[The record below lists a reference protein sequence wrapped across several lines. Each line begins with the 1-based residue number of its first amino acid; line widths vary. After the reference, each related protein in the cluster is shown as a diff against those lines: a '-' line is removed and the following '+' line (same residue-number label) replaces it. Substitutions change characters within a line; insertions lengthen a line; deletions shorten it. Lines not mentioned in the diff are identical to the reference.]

1 MPQDPDTPSAPAEV
15 NERLD
20 LAISGMSC
28 AACASAVERRL
39 AREPG
44 VSGASVSLT
53 SGAATV
59 RFNAA
64 RTGPAAL
71 VSAIEGLGYGARVV
85 PAGAAA
91 PASRL
96 PRREAVRLGVAL
108 ALALP
113 VFVIAMA
120 HGGIILGSAR
130 TTLWVQAILSTPVVF
145 WCGWPF
151 IRAAAVGVRHG
162 RASMDTLVA
171 LGAIAAWLMSTV
183 ALVAPAGHG
192 AHDLPV
198 HYESAA
204 VVIALV
210 LLGKRIEAKAT
221 RRAEGAIGRLIR
233 LAPETA
239 RVLSDGGECE
249 RATRDL
255 GLADV
260 MVIRP
265 GERIAADSRVVLGSS
280 ALDESMLSGESVP
293 VEKGLGDLLR
303 AGTLNTN
310 GLLHA
315 EVLRTPED
323 STLARLVS
331 LMREAQVSRVPLA
344 RLADRLS
351 AVLVPIVLGL
361 AVLTGVAWLTFAPEG
376 DRVRLASTAALSV
389 LVVSCPCALGLATPI
404 VVMLASGRL
413 AERGIVLRRGAALEH
428 AAGLTTLL
436 LDKTGT
442 LTQGRLRVVK
452 AAPAPGVHARD
463 LARLAQ
469 ALEMGSEHPIARA
482 VVAWAEALQVDAL
495 DGSGAAASRGPLAVR
510 ASPGGGVEAE
520 GPEGVH
526 RAGSLAFLAS
536 RGVEPTEE
544 QTRQAQGW
552 ASAGRTVIGVS
563 CGARLA
569 GLLALAD
576 EARPEARAAVA
587 NLRALGLRVRVLSG
601 DSLEAV
607 QAAAAEAGIGAQEVE
622 APCAPEDKLARLVA
636 LQRAGERVGMAG
648 DGINDAPALARADV
662 GVAMGAGAELAI
674 EAADLTIL
682 RDDLRALPEAIELS
696 RCAMR
701 AIRRNLAWAFGY
713 NIVAIPLAAGVLY
726 PAWGILLSPMIAGA
740 AMALS
745 SLSVVLSSLAAGAAM
760 KRATPARA

>member
-15 NERLD
+15 DARLD
-20 LAISGMSC
+20 LVISGMSC

-39 AREPG
+39 ARESG
-44 VSGASVSLT
+44 VRGASVSLT

-120 HGGIILGSAR
+120 HGGIVLGSAR

-151 IRAAAVGVRHG
+151 VRAAAVGVRHG

-183 ALVAPAGHG
+183 ALFAPAGHG

-239 RVLSDGGECE
+239 RVLSDEGECE

-293 VEKGLGDLLR
+293 VEKGVGDLLR

-361 AVLTGVAWLTFAPEG
+361 AVLTGVAWLTLAPEG

-442 LTQGRLRVVK
+442 LTQGRLRVVD
-452 AAPAPGVHARD
+452 AAAAPGVHARD
-463 LARLAQ
+463 LARLAK
-469 ALEMGSEHPIARA
+469 ALEQGSEHPIARA
-482 VVAWAEALQVDAL
+482 VVAWAEALRVDAL
-495 DGSGAAASRGPLAVR
+495 DRSGAAASPGPLAVR

-520 GPEGVH
+520 GPENVY

-536 RGVEPTEE
+536 RGVEPTTE
-544 QTRQAQGW
+544 QTRQAHGW

-587 NLRALGLRVRVLSG
+587 HLRALGLRVRVLSG

-726 PAWGILLSPMIAGA
+726 PACGILLSPMIAGA